1 MFSAPAGPAYRVYAQ
16 TVNRDVLRLCFV
28 CSGNICRS
36 PMAEKVYATVLD
48 REGLA
53 DRVQVSSA
61 GTGPWHA
68 GEPAD
73 ERAAEVLRRH
83 GYPADH
89 VARQV
94 NPNHLG
100 ADLLLAASPEH
111 VAALTRVLG
120 RDDAARRVRLIRSF
134 DPAAPAG
141 AELPDP
147 YYGGDGGFDEV
158 LAMVEAAMPGLLE
171 WTRAQLT

>member
-1 MFSAPAGPAYRVYAQ
+1 
-16 TVNRDVLRLCFV
+16 
-28 CSGNICRS
+28 
-36 PMAEKVYATVLD
+36 MAEKVYATVLD
-48 REGLA
+48 HAGLA
-53 DRVQVSSA
+53 DQVRVSSA

-73 ERAAEVLRRH
+73 ERAAEVLRQH

-94 NPNHLG
+94 NPNHLE

-171 WTRAQLT
+171 WTRGRLA

>member
-1 MFSAPAGPAYRVYAQ
+1 VRV
-16 TVNRDVLRLCFV
+16 TEPEPLSVCFI

-36 PMAEKVYATVLD
+36 PMAEKVFATEL
-48 REGLA
+48 EKAGLA
-53 DRVQVSSA
+53 DRVVVSSA

-73 ERAAEVLRRH
+73 ERAADVLRRN
-83 GYPADH
+83 GYPSDH

-94 NPNHLG
+94 NPNHLD
-100 ADLLLAASPEH
+100 ADLLLAASTEH
-111 VAALTRVLG
+111 VGALTRALGG
-120 RDDAARRVRLIRSF
+120 RDAAERVRLVRSF

-147 YYGGDGGFDEV
+147 YYGGDHGFDEV
-158 LAMVEAAMPGLLE
+158 LEMVEAAMPGLVE
-171 WTRAQLT
+171 WTRSQLENRRAEATP

>member
-1 MFSAPAGPAYRVYAQ
+1 MTSAEY
-16 TVNRDVLRLCFV
+16 VLSVCFV

-36 PMAEKVYATVLD
+36 PIAEKVYLTVLD

-53 DRVQVSSA
+53 GRVRVSSA

-73 ERAAEVLRRH
+73 ARAADVLRRS
-83 GYPADH
+83 GYPSDH

-94 NPNHLG
+94 NPNHLD
-100 ADLLLAASPEH
+100 ADLLLAASAEH
-111 VAALTRVLG
+111 VGALTRALGG
-120 RDDAARRVRLIRSF
+120 RDAAERVRLIRSF

-147 YYGGDGGFDEV
+147 YYGGDHGFDEV
-158 LAMVEAAMPGLLE
+158 LEMVEAAMPGLLE
-171 WTRAQLT
+171 WTRSELENRRAEATP

>member
-1 MFSAPAGPAYRVYAQ
+1 MDGDPAK
-16 TVNRDVLRLCFV
+16 VLHVCFV

-53 DRVQVSSA
+53 DRVEVSSA

-94 NPNHLG
+94 NPNHLE

-111 VAALTRVLG
+111 VAALARVLG
-120 RDDAARRVRLIRSF
+120 REDAAQRVRLVRSF
-134 DPAAPAG
+134 DPAAPDG

-147 YYGGDGGFDEV
+147 YYGGDSGFDEV
-158 LAMVEAAMPGLLE
+158 LAMVEAAMPGLLD
-171 WTRAQLT
+171 WTRARLA

>member
-1 MFSAPAGPAYRVYAQ
+1 MGEEQR
-16 TVNRDVLRLCFV
+16 RLHVTFV

-94 NPNHLG
+94 NPNHLE

-158 LAMVEAAMPGLLE
+158 LDMVEAAMPGLLE
-171 WTRAQLT
+171 WTRAQLA